1 MSQVFDPYS
10 SWLDIPPRDHPP
22 DHYALLGLQ
31 PFEPNGQVIRE
42 AAQQRV
48 DRLRRHR
55 TGEHA
60 EVCQRILQDLSAA
73 AECLLDAGKKSDY
86 DKCLREAQRMD
97 DTRSMSEGDLDVE
110 AKEAKP
116 GPLRWG
122 QAAGKKSAVA
132 GTRPETRT
140 LDPNDSDADSQS
152 SSGSEGSSAGSSEGF
167 ATVEATA
174 EPDRIRLITV
184 VVGSTGLGILL
195 VAALGLLAGLLS
207 THGTDPDIDE
217 QPAPPATL
225 VSADETK
232 IPDLGGTGQDLGGTD
247 PPASPDSPIDSEDG
261 VSARSA
267 EDGQPVPADETA
279 VDSATDSDVLGDE
292 SEQTPPDSPPPP
304 PTRLPLPA
312 TEEQQRSLAEVE
324 AEFGIDQFVTRGEI
338 LDLAEQ
344 LIEQARESS
353 QSPDRQF
360 ALLLKAARLAGESSD
375 PVLALSAV
383 DEIRAIFE
391 IDDSQ
396 IEKLLAEALGNEVDV
411 GRQRWQ
417 RFVDARQV
425 LAQDP
430 ADPPAN
436 LEIGRYY
443 CFLRDD
449 WSRGLPH
456 LAGGEHTAL
465 RLLAEKEL
473 AEIATWQQRLE
484 LGDGWWAVSLVADPE
499 AKAAEQERAA
509 RWYRLALPDLEVA
522 DKRRVQS
529 RLASLIALP
538 ETVPPDR
545 PVETPQEPPPAESED
560 SGTESAP
567 EDGEQPINLSGTWRS
582 DRFESVFRLDDRGT
596 TVRCEVVSS
605 KMVQRVDG
613 LWIRDKGQLLCDRW
627 RFRFAEDPAANRTW
641 DLGCEPKVVDE
652 KTILIR
658 AEVVE
663 WDRRGRETKR
673 RWETATWRRVG

>member
-1 MSQVFDPYS
+1 MSQVFDPYF
-10 SWLDIPPRDHPP
+10 SWLDIPPRDHSP

-31 PFEPNGQVIRE
+31 PFEPNALAIRE
-42 AAQQRV
+42 AAQQRA
-48 DRLRRHR
+48 DRVRQHR

-86 DKCLREAQRMD
+86 DRCLREAQRMD
-97 DTRSMSEGDLDVE
+97 DTRSMSEGNLDVE
-110 AKEAKP
+110 AKDAKP

-122 QAAGKKSAVA
+122 QAAGKNSAVA
-132 GTRPETRT
+132 GTRPETRSV
-140 LDPNDSDADSQS
+140 DPNDSDTDSQS
-152 SSGSEGSSAGSSEGF
+152 SSGDEDSSAGSTEWF

-174 EPDRIRLITV
+174 EPDRSRLITV
-184 VVGSTGLGILL
+184 VAGSTGLGILL
-195 VAALGLLAGLLS
+195 VAALGLLAALYS
-207 THGTDPDIDE
+207 TFGTDPNTDE

-225 VSADETK
+225 VSADESET
-232 IPDLGGTGQDLGGTD
+232 PDLRGTGRGSGGAI
-247 PPASPDSPIDSEDG
+247 PPDMANSPIDSEDG
-261 VSARSA
+261 ASARST
-267 EDGQPVPADETA
+267 ENGQPVPADETA
-279 VDSATDSDVLGDE
+279 VDSAADSIALGDE
-292 SEQTPPDSPPPP
+292 SEQSPPDSPPTT

-312 TEEQQRSLAEVE
+312 TEDQHRSLAEIE
-324 AEFGIDQFVTRGEI
+324 AEFGIDQFVTRGQI

-353 QSPDRQF
+353 PSPDRQF
-360 ALLLKAARLAGESSD
+360 ALLSKAAQLAGESSD
-375 PVLALSAV
+375 PVLVFSAV
-383 DEIRAIFE
+383 AEFRAIFE
-391 IDDSQ
+391 SDDSQ
-396 IEKLLAEALGNEVDV
+396 IEKLLAGALGDMTDV

-425 LAQDP
+425 LSQDP

-436 LEIGRYY
+436 LEIGRYF

-449 WSRGLPH
+449 WPRGLPH
-456 LAGGEHTAL
+456 LAGGGHAPL

-509 RWYRLALPDLEVA
+509 RWYRLALPNLEVA
-522 DKRRVQS
+522 DKRRAQS

-538 ETVPPDR
+538 ETVSPDR

-560 SGTESAP
+560 NGSESTSK
-567 EDGEQPINLSGTWRS
+567 DGEQPINLSGTWRS
-582 DRFESVFRLDDRGT
+582 DRFKSVFRLDDRGT
-596 TVRCEVVSS
+596 TVCCEVVSS

-613 LWIRDKGQLLCDRW
+613 LWIRDEGQLLCDRW

-663 WDRRGRETKR
+663 WDRRGRETSR
-673 RWETATWRRVG
+673 RWETATWRRVE